1 MMATRSEKLKAI
13 AQKAKQAQQPKEV
26 KLDASDV
33 AKVLDKQISD
43 FKALFDSGV
52 ELKAAELIEELGK
65 IKAFV
70 PVIER
75 FTDALSEIKVPDT
88 IDVNIP
94 ESVELEGL
102 HELKDVI
109 STQSTIL
116 KSLNIP
122 ESIELQGVDD
132 LKTVFE
138 QQSKLLASVT
148 IPSTVELDGLPQLVK
163 LIDKYVTQISKL
175 EAALGKEKTVHVDFI
190 NDSGVKT
197 ITDALG
203 ELSKAVGS
211 NTTIANQ
218 APSEAIPVRRVRKIG
233 ERLIFDDDVWTG
245 SNAGGASVQD
255 SLIENGR
262 VKVDIG
268 QNIQVSVGPSVEIS
282 NDVGNPVPVSGTVSV
297 TEPVTVD
304 ATNLDIRDLSSATDS
319 VTTVPSGT
327 QTVSGTVEITNDVG
341 NPIPVSGTVSVTEP
355 VTVDATDLDIRNLS
369 SATDSV
375 EAKQATHDNFNANAN
390 LQVNNTDVSAAN
402 PVPVDIQDASITAD
416 IVFSAIDA
424 NNSTTTPLGSS
435 ATFTGVA
442 TDVSGYSG
450 VVIQVYADTA
460 SAASGLK
467 FETSNDGTNWDHLH
481 SYTLIAASGK
491 HYEET
496 LPGKYFRIVYVNGTS
511 AQAEFRLQTKL
522 LKTAP
527 VPHVHSIETAITGD
541 HPATINR
548 SVVTAKKPDGTYSN
562 IESNDLGQM
571 YVAPEYE
578 VVIDAFE
585 TASGWS
591 AFDGDTTNLATTT
604 NHINGTLALTFDKAN
619 TAANNT
625 IAGIQKTLTAIDL
638 AQHAKVGG
646 TLAMQLYVSDTTNVS
661 YAFIRLGTDS
671 TNYNEWRLD
680 VADIASADWT
690 SSIDINI
697 SEPTY
702 AGKAGNGWNPSSV
715 TFLAVGIK
723 FALETNTLSGI
734 IFDNLVAFTTQHTV
748 NQISTAVSTPNV
760 NIRQVGGSNTA
771 TSTGNATNG
780 TIRVVEANNSPL
792 VTDIGDTADAVVAAG
807 AAGSLSAKTRR
818 LTTDL
823 DALKTIVDAVTYTE
837 GDVDSTIDGVPILW
851 EDTSNTLR
859 TVSAAKPLPITG
871 SLSLAAAN
879 YATRIDEASATVT
892 YIGSADPGS
901 ATSGALWQVKKI
913 DSNNPTSITFADGDA
928 LFDNIWDDRASLTYS

>member
-75 FTDALSEIKVPDT
+75 FTAALSEIKVPDT

-94 ESVELEGL
+94 ESIELEGL

-116 KSLNIP
+116 KSLSIP
-122 ESIELQGVDD
+122 ESIELQGVND

-163 LIDKYVTQISKL
+163 LINKYVNQISKL
-175 EAALGKEKTVHVDFI
+175 EVALGKEKTVHVDFI
-190 NDSGVKT
+190 NDSGVKV

-268 QNIQVSVGPSVEIS
+268 ENIQVSVGPSVEIS

-327 QTVSGTVEITNDVG
+327 QTVSGTVEVTNDVG

-355 VTVDATDLDIRNLS
+355 VTVDATDLDIRDLAFATDKVDASGTVLGAGANAIGKLAANSGVDIGDVDVTSVIPGTGATNLGKAIDSAVGATDTGIAMLGKVTENAETSATHEGDYDTPSLTNQRELRTRDQRTVDLANCNDSTAFTTLGNDTLNLANSTAHVFGTGAVTFDKVNGAANTIYAGIQDTITTIDIQEAFESGGFVGLSVYLPSLSNVSKVFLRIGTDSSNYNAWVWDVTTLTAATWLNLRNPTSSPDKARSIGNGWNTNAISYVSFGVEFTSETATLAGIIFDHVHMVGGRVTSTDISAAVTSSVNTPNINVHRMGGTPTDTSSGNLS
-369 SATDSV
+369 AGTQRVVIATDDPNLSAVKTAV
-375 EAKQATHDNFNANAN
+375 EIIDNT
-390 LQVNNTDVSAAN
+390 VYTEGDT
-402 PVPVDIQDASITAD
+402 DASIT
-416 IVFSAIDA
+416 
-424 NNSTTTPLGSS
+424 
-435 ATFTGVA
+435 
-442 TDVSGYSG
+442 
-450 VVIQVYADTA
+450 
-460 SAASGLK
+460 
-467 FETSNDGTNWDHLH
+467 
-481 SYTLIAASGK
+481 
-491 HYEET
+491 
-496 LPGKYFRIVYVNGTS
+496 
-511 AQAEFRLQTKL
+511 
-522 LKTAP
+522 
-527 VPHVHSIETAITGD
+527 
-541 HPATINR
+541 
-548 SVVTAKKPDGTYSN
+548 
-562 IESNDLGQM
+562 
-571 YVAPEYE
+571 
-578 VVIDAFE
+578 
-585 TASGWS
+585 
-591 AFDGDTTNLATTT
+591 
-604 NHINGTLALTFDKAN
+604 
-619 TAANNT
+619 
-625 IAGIQKTLTAIDL
+625 
-638 AQHAKVGG
+638 
-646 TLAMQLYVSDTTNVS
+646 
-661 YAFIRLGTDS
+661 
-671 TNYNEWRLD
+671 
-680 VADIASADWT
+680 
-690 SSIDINI
+690 
-697 SEPTY
+697 
-702 AGKAGNGWNPSSV
+702 
-715 TFLAVGIK
+715 
-723 FALETNTLSGI
+723 
-734 IFDNLVAFTTQHTV
+734 
-748 NQISTAVSTPNV
+748 
-760 NIRQVGGSNTA
+760 
-771 TSTGNATNG
+771 
-780 TIRVVEANNSPL
+780 
-792 VTDIGDTADAVVAAG
+792 
-807 AAGSLSAKTRR
+807 
-818 LTTDL
+818 
-823 DALKTIVDAVTYTE
+823 
-837 GDVDSTIDGVPILW
+837 GVPILW

-859 TVSAAKPLPITG
+859 AVSAAKPLPITG

-913 DSNNPTSITFADGDA
+913 DSNNPTSITFADGNA